1 MKLIP
6 KLISYGANWGDK
18 DIVVFTANQIV
29 KSNGE
34 LVMGAGNAKA
44 ARDNILG
51 SASAF
56 GIALQD
62 YRFMVLP
69 FRRVGGVTNLAAL
82 VTKQHFKDP
91 SNLEFVI
98 ESLRKLYR
106 YAIDNPSYTI
116 HLPYPAIGFGG
127 LTRTQLDP
135 IMEFMPDNV
144 LIYIN
149 PKKY

>member
-1 MKLIP
+1 MNIIP
-6 KLISYGANWGDK
+6 KLISYGANWGDR
-18 DIVVFTANQIV
+18 DIVVFTANQVV
-29 KSNGE
+29 KRNGE

-44 ARDNILG
+44 ARDSIEG
-51 SASAF
+51 SAMMF
-56 GIALQD
+56 GKALKD
-62 YRFMVLP
+62 NRFLTIP
-69 FRRVGGVTNLAAL
+69 FSRKGGVTNLAAL

-98 ESLRKLYR
+98 ESLRKLYHW
-106 YAIDNPSYTI
+106 AVTHPSYTI

-135 IMEFMPDNV
+135 ILKHMPNNV
-144 LIYIN
+144 LVYIN